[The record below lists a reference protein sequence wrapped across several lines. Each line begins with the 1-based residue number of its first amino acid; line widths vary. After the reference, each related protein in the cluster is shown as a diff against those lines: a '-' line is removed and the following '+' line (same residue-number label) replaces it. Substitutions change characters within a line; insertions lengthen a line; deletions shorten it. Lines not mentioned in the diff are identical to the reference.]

1 MPSRPDAP
9 QRISQREAKRLRKR
23 VQALESIIATQRRIW
38 SQEYF
43 GGVNI
48 ANVAFNADHQVV
60 VATRTARK
68 LGHAV
73 VVIGDESGNLRFM
86 ALPHPKEGI

>member
-1 MPSRPDAP
+1 MSK
-9 QRISQREAKRLRKR
+9 RISQREARRLAKR
-23 VQALESIIATQRRIW
+23 VLELERRQSAQRSMW

-48 ANVAFNADHQVV
+48 TSVKYDSIGSVV
-60 VATRTARK
+60 SAIRTARA

-73 VVIGDESGNLRFM
+73 VVIADSDGTLRFM
-86 ALPHPKEGI
+86 ALPHKTDQG